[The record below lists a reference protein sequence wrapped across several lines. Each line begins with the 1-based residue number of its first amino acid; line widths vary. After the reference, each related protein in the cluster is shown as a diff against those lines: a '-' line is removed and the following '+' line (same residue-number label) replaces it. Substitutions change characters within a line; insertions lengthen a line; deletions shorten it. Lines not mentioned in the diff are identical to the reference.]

1 MKRTLTITAFAAAL
15 AVSLATVPAQ
25 AGEVLDRVLAAKNL
39 KVATDASW
47 APQSFMND
55 KNEMDGFD
63 VDIAKEIGKHL
74 GVSVEFVTPG
84 WDIITAGNWQ
94 GRWDMHVGSM
104 TPTKKR
110 AEIFDFPAVY
120 YYTPAAVAV
129 HKDSKA
135 EKLADL
141 DGKVVGAT
149 ATSTFDAYANHDLT
163 LDAAGAPSFTYE
175 FKAGEVKSYANS
187 TTAFDDLR
195 LGDGARLDAVVSS
208 LPSILDAEKA
218 GYPIK
223 QLGKPVFFEP
233 LAVAIEHGDKELG
246 EKIAEA
252 VEAMKA
258 DGTLSKLSVKWY
270 GVDYTV
276 TQYGP
281 TGSRDPQGVAR
292 HPRRSADAVSGYR
305 RI

>member
-1 MKRTLTITAFAAAL
+1 MNRSARMTALFA
-15 AVSLATVPAQ
+15 SLALSLGVFPAQ
-25 AGEVLDRVLAAKNL
+25 AGDVLDRVLAAKTL

-47 APQSFMND
+47 APQSFVNE

-63 VDIAKEIGKHL
+63 VDVAKEVGKHL

-129 HKDSKA
+129 HKDSA
-135 EKLADL
+135 AVKLSDL

-149 ATSTFDAYANHDLT
+149 ATSTFEAYANQDLT
-163 LDAAGAPSFTYE
+163 LDAAGAPAFTYE
-175 FKAGEVKSYANS
+175 LKPGEVKSYANS

-195 LGDGARLDAVVSS
+195 LGDGTRLDAVVSS
-208 LPSILDAEKA
+208 LPSIVDAEKA

-223 QLGKPVFFEP
+223 QIGSAVFFEP
-233 LAVAIEHGDKELG
+233 LAVAIEQGDKEFG
-246 EKIAEA
+246 DKIAEA
-252 VEAMKA
+252 VKAMQA

-276 TQYGP
+276 TQ
-281 TGSRDPQGVAR
+281 
-292 HPRRSADAVSGYR
+292 
-305 RI
+305 

>member
-1 MKRTLTITAFAAAL
+1 MNRPLTITAFAAAL
-15 AVSLATVPAQ
+15 AVALAAVPAQ
-25 AGEVLDRVLAAKNL
+25 AGAVLDRVLAAKTL

-120 YYTPAAVAV
+120 YYTPAAIAV

-163 LDAAGAPSFTYE
+163 LDAAGAPAFTYE

-195 LGDGARLDAVVSS
+195 LGDGVRLDAVVSS

-233 LAVAIEHGDKELG
+233 LAVAIEHGDEELG
-246 EKIAEA
+246 MKIAGA

-258 DGTLSKLSVKWY
+258 DGTLSRLSVKWY

-276 TQYGP
+276 AQ
-281 TGSRDPQGVAR
+281 
-292 HPRRSADAVSGYR
+292 
-305 RI
+305 

>member
-1 MKRTLTITAFAAAL
+1 MKRPLTITAFAAAL
-15 AVSLATVPAQ
+15 AVSLATVPAR

-141 DGKVVGAT
+141 NGKVIGAT

-276 TQYGP
+276 TQ
-281 TGSRDPQGVAR
+281 
-292 HPRRSADAVSGYR
+292 
-305 RI
+305 

>member
-1 MKRTLTITAFAAAL
+1 MIKTSTFAAL
-15 AVSLATVPAQ
+15 AASLALSLAAMPAN
-25 AGEVLDRVLAAKNL
+25 AGAVLDRVLAAKTL
-39 KVATDASW
+39 KVATDANW
-47 APQSFMND
+47 APQSFVND

-63 VDIAKEIGKHL
+63 VDVAKEVGKYL

-94 GRWDMHVGSM
+94 GRWDMHIGSM
-104 TPTKKR
+104 TPTKAR
-110 AEIFDFPAVY
+110 GELFDFPAVY

-129 HKDSKA
+129 HKDNKA

-141 DGKVVGAT
+141 EGKRIGVT
-149 ATSTFDAYANHDLT
+149 ATSTFEAYANQDLT
-163 LDAAGAPSFTYE
+163 LDAAGAPAFTYE
-175 FKAGEVKSYANS
+175 FKPGEVKSYANS

-195 LGDGARLDAVVSS
+195 LGDGTRLDAVVSS
-208 LPSILDAEKA
+208 LPSILDAQKA

-233 LAVAIEHGDKELG
+233 LAVAVEKGDKELS

-252 VEAMKA
+252 IKTIQT

-276 TQYGP
+276 TQ
-281 TGSRDPQGVAR
+281 
-292 HPRRSADAVSGYR
+292 
-305 RI
+305 

>member
-1 MKRTLTITAFAAAL
+1 MIKTSIFTAL
-15 AVSLATVPAQ
+15 AASLALSLAGAPAQ

-39 KVATDASW
+39 KVATDANW
-47 APQSFMND
+47 APQSFVND

-74 GVSVEFVTPG
+74 GASVEFVTPG
-84 WDIITAGNWQ
+84 WDIITAGKWQ

-104 TPTKKR
+104 TPTKAR
-110 AEIFDFPAVY
+110 AALFDFPAVY

-129 HKDSKA
+129 HKDNKA

-141 DGKVVGAT
+141 EGKRVGVT
-149 ATSTFDAYANHDLT
+149 ATSTFEAYANQDLT
-163 LDAAGAPSFTYE
+163 LDAAGAPAFTYE
-175 FKAGEVKSYANS
+175 FKPGEVKSYANS

-195 LGDGARLDAVVSS
+195 LGDGTRLDAVVSS

-233 LAVAIEHGDKELG
+233 LAVAVEHGDAELSA
-246 EKIAEA
+246 KIAEA
-252 VEAMKA
+252 VKAMQA

-276 TQYGP
+276 TQ
-281 TGSRDPQGVAR
+281 
-292 HPRRSADAVSGYR
+292 
-305 RI
+305 

>member
-1 MKRTLTITAFAAAL
+1 MRHLTRLTAL
-15 AVSLATVPAQ
+15 AASLAFTLSALPAN
-25 AGEVLDRVLAAKNL
+25 AGAVLDRVLAAKTL
-39 KVATDASW
+39 KVATDANW

-55 KNEMDGFD
+55 KNELDGFD
-63 VDIAKEIGKHL
+63 VDVAKDIGKRL

-84 WDIITAGNWQ
+84 WDIITAGNWS

-110 AEIFDFPAVY
+110 AEIFDFPGVY

-135 EKLADL
+135 STLADL
-141 DGKVVGAT
+141 NDKAVGTT
-149 ATSTFDAYANHDLT
+149 ATSTFEAYANQDLT
-163 LDAAGAPSFTYE
+163 LDAAGAPAFTYE
-175 FKAGEVKSYANS
+175 FKPKEVKSYSNS

-195 LGDGARLDAVVSS
+195 LGDGTRLDAVVSS
-208 LPSILDAEKA
+208 LPSIKDAEKA

-223 QLGKPVFFEP
+223 QLGEPVFYEP
-233 LAVAIEHGDKELG
+233 LAVATEHGDAEFDA
-246 EKIAEA
+246 KISEA
-252 VEAMKA
+252 VKAMQS

-276 TQYGP
+276 
-281 TGSRDPQGVAR
+281 VK
-292 HPRRSADAVSGYR
+292 
-305 RI
+305 

>member
-1 MKRTLTITAFAAAL
+1 MNRPLTITAFAAAL
-15 AVSLATVPAQ
+15 AVSLAALPAQ

-135 EKLADL
+135 ETLADL

-163 LDAAGAPSFTYE
+163 LDAAGAPAFTYE

-276 TQYGP
+276 TQ
-281 TGSRDPQGVAR
+281 
-292 HPRRSADAVSGYR
+292 
-305 RI
+305 

>member
-1 MKRTLTITAFAAAL
+1 MNRLSKISAAA
-15 AVSLATVPAQ
+15 AAAAASLVFALGSLPAN
-25 AGEVLDRVLAAKNL
+25 AGAVLDRVMEAKDL
-39 KVATDASW
+39 KVATDANW

-55 KNEMDGFD
+55 KNELDGFD
-63 VDIAKEIGKHL
+63 VDVAKDIGKRL
-74 GVSVEFVTPG
+74 GVQVEFVTPG
-84 WDIITAGNWQ
+84 WDIITAGNWS

-135 EKLADL
+135 TRLSDL
-141 DGKVVGAT
+141 DGKVVGTT
-149 ATSTFDAYANHDLT
+149 ATSTFEAYAKGELT
-163 LDAAGAPSFTYE
+163 LDAAGAPPFKYE
-175 FKAGEVKSYANS
+175 FKPKEVKSYANS

-195 LGDGARLDAVVSS
+195 LGDGTRLDAVVSS
-208 LPSILDAEKA
+208 LPSILDATKA

-223 QLGKPVFFEP
+223 QLGDPVFYEP
-233 LAVAIEHGDKELG
+233 LAVAIERGDKEFND
-246 EKIAEA
+246 KIAEA
-252 VEAMKA
+252 VKAMQA

-276 TQYGP
+276 
-281 TGSRDPQGVAR
+281 VK
-292 HPRRSADAVSGYR
+292 
-305 RI
+305 